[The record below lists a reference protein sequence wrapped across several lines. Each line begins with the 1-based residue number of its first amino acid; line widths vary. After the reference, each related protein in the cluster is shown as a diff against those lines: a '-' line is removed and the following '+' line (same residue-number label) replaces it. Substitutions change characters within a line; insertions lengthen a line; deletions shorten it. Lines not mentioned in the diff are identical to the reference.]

1 MKFFAVTFGLM
12 LFLSVSGFSQN
23 RSVYTSLDGKGCR
36 TISADESGAGSYHG
50 RCTGISGYSLDV
62 LEGDIR
68 QTVNVVT
75 PARKT
80 FELGFWTF
88 YGSFSSVGA
97 KAEWRMKGKVPVG
110 LIVRFNVA
118 DVEDSSKS
126 TSYLMVSKITKG
138 EICVT
143 DIVKPSK
150 TQNAEAQKLADT
162 AAARPC
168 KSVE

>member
-1 MKFFAVTFGLM
+1 MKFLVITFGLM
-12 LFLSVSGFSQN
+12 LFLSVNGFSQN
-23 RSVYTSLDGKGCR
+23 RSVYTNLNGKGCR
-36 TISADESGAGSYHG
+36 TIAADPSGAGSYHG
-50 RCTGISGYSLDV
+50 RCVGIAGYNLDV

-68 QTVNVVT
+68 QTINVVT
-75 PARKT
+75 PSRKS

-88 YGSFSSVGA
+88 FGSFSAVGS

-110 LIVRFNVA
+110 LIVRFNIA
-118 DVEDSSKS
+118 GLEDSSKS

-150 TQNAEAQKLADT
+150 TQNAEAQALADT
-162 AAARPC
+162 AATRPC